1 MYRIKRNVWFNVACR
16 LMDFELS
23 VRIHLVDTELHSC
36 GDFIIFFLSHFPFLG
51 LKTFTVK
58 KIFKINEIIIFKV
71 APNVC

>member
-23 VRIHLVDTELHSC
+23 VRIHLVDTELNSC
-36 GDFIIFFLSHFPFLG
+36 SGLIFFLSHFPFLG

-71 APNVC
+71 APNVR